1 MAVGRAAYLVSKA
14 ITSARIR
21 VRGLGMETICEF
33 EVKDMPVTLAVDSA
47 GNAVHS
53 TGLREWHARIGK
65 VSASFLDAPLAAA
78 HR

>member
-1 MAVGRAAYLVSKA
+1 
-14 ITSARIR
+14 
-21 VRGLGMETICEF
+21 METIYEF

-78 HR
+78 HG